1 MSVLPLPAATEATRR
16 DVAGQRLLILS
27 YYFPPD
33 DAVGGL
39 RWAGLSRHLAAL
51 GWNVCVL
58 TARATIAPPGV
69 TLETCAPGPT
79 VGERLLRVR
88 RLWRGRTAGLGPGAA
103 PASPG
108 RTGVWSGLQRE
119 IRSLLWVANEGRGW
133 VLAAARRARAL
144 IRRLQPDVIVST
156 GPPHGAH
163 LAAWLAT
170 RGTRV
175 RWFVDLRDPFVRP
188 LGRAWR
194 SSELW
199 SGRLGPVL
207 AGLEERVWIQA
218 ATGVLAATRET
229 AAALAAHYPGLSIAW
244 APNGVDRELL
254 PPRSP
259 DPFPGLSIAHVGWL
273 YGGRRLRPV
282 LVALRRF
289 LDRHPMVDGRA
300 SLRLVGPIEAEKAEE
315 LRRDV
320 AELRLEGHV
329 HVLGQLPRAEALRLL
344 SRSRLAIVLAQDQE
358 YQVPAKLYEPV
369 GMGITTMVVA
379 EADSASGHEA
389 RRIGAIPVAPDDI
402 AGMAR
407 VFEAIWA
414 EPNGSMAPSAGHGA
428 VDYRAL
434 ATQVSALLAG
444 EGL

>member
-1 MSVLPLPAATEATRR
+1 MSVMPLRAATAATQR
-16 DVAGQRLLILS
+16 DVAGRRLLVLS

-39 RWAGLSRHLAAL
+39 RWAGLSRHLASL
-51 GWNVCVL
+51 GWSVCVL
-58 TARATIAPPGV
+58 TARATVAPPGV
-69 TLETCAPGPT
+69 TLETCAPGRT
-79 VGERLLRVR
+79 VGEWLLRVR
-88 RLWRGRTAGLGPGAA
+88 RLWRGVRTDSGP
-103 PASPG
+103 PATPS
-108 RTGVWSGLQRE
+108 RRAGVWSVVRRE

-133 VLAAARRARAL
+133 VLPAARRARAL

-175 RWFVDLRDPFVRP
+175 RWLVDLRDPFVRP

-199 SGRLGPVL
+199 NGRLGPLL
-207 AGLEERVWIQA
+207 ASLEERVWVRA
-218 ATGVLAATRET
+218 ATGILAATRET
-229 AAALAAHYPGLSIAW
+229 AIALAAHYPGLSIAW
-244 APNGVDRELL
+244 APNGVDREQL

-273 YGGRRLRPV
+273 YGGRQLRPV
-282 LVALRRF
+282 LAALRRF
-289 LDRHPMVDGRA
+289 LDRHPMADGRA
-300 SLRLVGPIEAEKAEE
+300 SLRLAGPIEAEKAEQ

-389 RRIGAIPVAPDDI
+389 RRIGAIPVDPDDVT
-402 AGMAR
+402 GMAR

-414 EPNGSMAPSAGHGA
+414 DPTRDVPRPASQRA
-428 VDYRAL
+428 VDYRVL
-434 ATQVSALLAG
+434 ATEVSAVLAG